1 MDDSRVR
8 LEILSHVRRLVR
20 SSELEEF
27 SFLKLAGGIVQML
40 ALLTLLIAVIYVLGT
55 RPNRF
60 VVSTFWA
67 VMSVALQ
74 TMALTFF
81 TIQRNK

>member
-1 MDDSRVR
+1 VR
-8 LEILSHVRRLVR
+8 NSEI
-20 SSELEEF
+20 EEF

-40 ALLTLLIAVIYVLGT
+40 ALLTLLISVIYVLGSQP
-55 RPNRF
+55 RIPAA
-60 VVSTFWA
+60 TFWA
-67 VMSVALQ
+67 VISVALQ